1 MGEITRKA
9 SHILFGL
16 IVAYIA
22 FRYGQNAFYIS
33 QITVIFAILAYN
45 WAGLHAESGRFRGI
59 FRAVNGIL
67 ERDDIAMA
75 GEAAVLFSASI
86 MMAYWVFGRES
97 AIAAGIVWAL
107 GDGVCSLVGMALHR
121 KGKSL
126 EGMAAFMAFSFIGL
140 AVLYPHKAATMAIVA
155 IGSAITEYL
164 SGSVNDNI
172 TVPLS
177 AGLLASVA
185 F

>member
-22 FRYGQNAFYIS
+22 FRYGQNAFYAS
-33 QITVIFAILAYN
+33 QIMVIFAVLAYN
-45 WAGLHAESGRFRGI
+45 WAGVHAESSRFKGI
-59 FRAVNGIL
+59 FRAINGVL

-86 MMAYWVFGRES
+86 MAVYWVFGKES
-97 AIAAGIVWAL
+97 AIAAGIVWAI
-107 GDGVCSLVGMALHR
+107 GDGVCSVVGMALHK

-126 EGMAAFMAFSFIGL
+126 EGMAAFMAFSFAGL
-140 AVLYPHKAATMAIVA
+140 ALLYPHKAFGMAVVVV
-155 IGSAITEYL
+155 GSAITEYI
-164 SGSVNDNI
+164 SGNVNDNI
-172 TVPLS
+172 TVPLA
-177 AGLLASVA
+177 AGLLSSV
-185 F
+185 FL

>member
-1 MGEITRKA
+1 LGELTRKA

-22 FRYGQNAFYIS
+22 LAYGQNAFYIS
-33 QITVIFAILAYN
+33 QITVVFAILAYN
-45 WAGLHAESGRFRGI
+45 WAGLPVGSRLVKGI
-59 FRAVNGIL
+59 FRAVNNVL

-75 GEAAVLFSASI
+75 GEAAVLFSAS
-86 MMAYWVFGRES
+86 MMLVYWFFGREA
-97 AIAAGIVWAL
+97 AIAAAIVWAL
-107 GDGVCSLVGMALHR
+107 GDGICSLVGMALHR

-126 EGMAAFMAFSFIGL
+126 EGMAAFIIASFIGL
-140 AVLYPHKAATMAIVA
+140 AVLYPHKAVTMAVVA
-155 IGSAITEYL
+155 IGSAIVEYA
-164 SGSVNDNI
+164 SGNVNDNI
-172 TVPLS
+172 TVPLA